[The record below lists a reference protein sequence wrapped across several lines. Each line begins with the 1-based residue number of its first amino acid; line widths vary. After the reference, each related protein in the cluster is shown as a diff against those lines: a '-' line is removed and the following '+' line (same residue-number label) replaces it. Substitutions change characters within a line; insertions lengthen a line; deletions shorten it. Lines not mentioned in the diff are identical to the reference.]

1 MLSLVG
7 QADETPG
14 PLHVKKQ
21 DKSLMGNP
29 RQDAPAGKRKWMFTL
44 QSKVILVFLALT
56 LAPLLIIGYF
66 SFHSSEKLITCI
78 VVRQLENVADD
89 KAALLEGWLGE
100 RMSDVTM
107 VAETSIV
114 QSMDPDRIGPYLDLI
129 REKYG
134 VYKKLVLVSETGGLI
149 AASPEKPK
157 NLEYNHYAQYRVRN
171 NLFVSDIT
179 YAHDEKESSFLIAA
193 PVTGSDGSLLG
204 TVYGNV
210 GTEKIILFIL
220 NVSLGATGEC
230 YLVDREGLFLAHKD
244 PHRILSENISQSDSF
259 RKIFEKSDCKNA
271 YLDYRGIEVLGAS
284 LQVGGTDWYIVVEQD
299 RAEALAAA
307 DKLKGVIYQALLLF
321 IVCAFMLTS
330 MIAYHIVSPIRK
342 LSRYAGRIAP
352 SRFDSTVK
360 KINRNDEIGMLF
372 ESVSNMAARL
382 QERHIVLEKKVGKRE
397 AELKET
403 DLILQKTR
411 LMAERSEKFAV
422 MGRMGAAVAH
432 EIRTPLTSIK
442 LFLESV
448 QAEIDIS
455 VEYEEDFN
463 IAMNQIGRIE
473 ATINRFLDFAK
484 PQDLLFSDIE
494 LKSFITDLLIM
505 IRPQVKRQECVLT
518 VSLADD
524 MPTINGDRRLLAE
537 ALINLLVNAIDAM
550 PARGSL
556 SVSAVQDIFTASD
569 QDIKCVRVDIADTGH
584 GISDEQLEKI
594 FEPFFTTKATGT
606 GLGLPLVLTTIRN
619 HGGEI
624 IVKSK
629 IGEGTVFSL
638 FLPVTTGATLDGFNG
653 KDIIN

>member
-1 MLSLVG
+1 MG
-7 QADETPG
+7 QADETPD

-21 DKSLMGNP
+21 DKSLMGTP
-29 RQDAPAGKRKWMFTL
+29 HRDAPAGKRKWMFTL

-66 SFHSSEKLITCI
+66 SFHSSEKFITSM
-78 VVRQLENVADD
+78 VVRQLENVAED
-89 KAALLEGWLGE
+89 KAALLEGWLEE
-100 RMSDVTM
+100 RMADVAM
-107 VAETSIV
+107 VAETSLV
-114 QSMDPDRIGPYLDLI
+114 QSMDPDRIGPYLNLI

-157 NLEYNHYAQYRVRN
+157 DLEYNHYAQYRVRN

-244 PHRILSENISQSDSF
+244 PHRIFSENISQSDSF

-307 DKLKGVIYQALLLF
+307 DKLKGVIYQALILF

-342 LSRYAGRIAP
+342 LSQYARRVAH
-352 SRFDSTVK
+352 SRFDSSVK
-360 KINRNDEIGMLF
+360 KNNRNDEIGMLF
-372 ESVSNMAARL
+372 DAVADMAARL
-382 QERHIVLEKKVGKRE
+382 QERHIHLEEKVGQRE

-411 LMAERSEKFAV
+411 LMAERSEKLAA

-448 QAEIDIS
+448 QSEIDIS
-455 VEYEEDFN
+455 TEFEEDFN

-473 ATINRFLDFAK
+473 GTINRFLDFAK
-484 PQDLLFSDIE
+484 PQDLIFSEIE
-494 LKSFITDLLIM
+494 LKSFIADLLIM
-505 IRPQVKRQECVLT
+505 VRPQVNRQECVLT

-524 MPTINGDRRLLAE
+524 MPAITGDRRLLAE
-537 ALINLLVNAIDAM
+537 ALINLLVNALDAM
-550 PARGSL
+550 PARSSL
-556 SVSAVQDIFTASD
+556 AVSAVRDIFTAKGR
-569 QDIKCVRVDIADTGH
+569 DIPCVRIDITDTGH
-584 GISDEQLEKI
+584 GIADSRMEKI

-606 GLGLPLVLTTIRN
+606 GLGLSLVLTTIRN
-619 HGGEI
+619 HGGVI
-624 IVKSK
+624 RVKSK
-629 IGEGTVFSL
+629 TGEGTVFSL
-638 FLPVTTGATLDGFNG
+638 FLPVTSDMPLDEFNG
-653 KDIIN
+653 KNIIN

>member
-1 MLSLVG
+1 M
-7 QADETPG
+7 
-14 PLHVKKQ
+14 
-21 DKSLMGNP
+21 
-29 RQDAPAGKRKWMFTL
+29 RR
-44 QSKVILVFLALT
+44 
-56 LAPLLIIGYF
+56 
-66 SFHSSEKLITCI
+66 
-78 VVRQLENVADD
+78 
-89 KAALLEGWLGE
+89 
-100 RMSDVTM
+100 
-107 VAETSIV
+107 
-114 QSMDPDRIGPYLDLI
+114 DLFI
-129 REKYG
+129 
-134 VYKKLVLVSETGGLI
+134 
-149 AASPEKPK
+149 
-157 NLEYNHYAQYRVRN
+157 
-171 NLFVSDIT
+171 SDIT
-179 YAHDEKESSFLIAA
+179 YAHNEKESSFFIAA
-193 PVTGSDGSLLG
+193 PITGTDGIFSG
-204 TVYGNV
+204 TLYGSV
-210 GTEKIILFIL
+210 GTKKIILFIL
-220 NVSLGATGEC
+220 NISLGTTGEC
-230 YLVDREGLFLAHKD
+230 YLVDRDGRFLAHKD
-244 PHRILSENISQSDSF
+244 PQRILAENISQSDSF
-259 RKIFEKSDCKNA
+259 RKIFEKTDHQST
-271 YLDYRGIEVLGAS
+271 YLDYRGIKVLGAS

-299 RAEALAAA
+299 QAEAFAAA
-307 DKLKGVIYQALLLF
+307 DRLKNVIYLTLLLC
-321 IVCAFMLTS
+321 IASALTLTA

-342 LSRYAGRIAP
+342 LSRYAERVAD
-352 SRFDSTVK
+352 SRFDTTVRE
-360 KINRNDEIGMLF
+360 IDRHDEIGMLHNA
-372 ESVSNMAARL
+372 VADMATRL
-382 QERHIVLEKKVGKRE
+382 QKRHLHLEKKVGKRE

-448 QAEIDIS
+448 QAEIEIS

-505 IRPQVKRQECVLT
+505 IRPQINRQECVLT

-524 MPTINGDRRLLAE
+524 MPAINGDRRLLAE

-556 SVSAVQDIFTASD
+556 SVSAFQDILPAGD
-569 QDIKCVRVDIADTGH
+569 QDIKPDIRCVRVDIADTGH

-624 IVKSK
+624 LVKSK
-629 IGEGTVFSL
+629 IGEGTVFSV
-638 FLPVTTGATLDGFNG
+638 FLPVTTG
-653 KDIIN
+653 